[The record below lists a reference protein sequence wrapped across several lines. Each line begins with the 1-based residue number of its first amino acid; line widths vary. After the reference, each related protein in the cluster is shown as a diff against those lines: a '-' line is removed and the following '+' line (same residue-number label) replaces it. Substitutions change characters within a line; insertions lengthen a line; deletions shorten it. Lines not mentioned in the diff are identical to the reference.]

1 MEGCDEMGSEEWI
14 ATIEV
19 YSLRG
24 EKSYPKTI
32 LQTQPWGRGRPFSS
46 LSLLGAVDYMED
58 TEYGIHCY
66 LKDYILERSA
76 GHASLSA

>member
-24 EKSYPKTI
+24 GKSYPKTI
-32 LQTQPWGRGRPFSS
+32 LQTQP
-46 LSLLGAVDYMED
+46 
-58 TEYGIHCY
+58 
-66 LKDYILERSA
+66 
-76 GHASLSA
+76 